1 MKFISS
7 AIAAIAASIFLFWS
21 PMTLAGEGHDHGT
34 VAAPATGAALPRFEA
49 VSEAFE
55 LVGVINGK
63 QLTLYLDRYADN
75 SPVNDAQIEIEMGTQ
90 KFKAEPHGDGEYEV
104 MLQEPLKTGQ
114 MAVTATVVAGGV
126 TDLLATEL
134 DVHEDANA
142 TRVGLT
148 WKSMVLWAVAGL
160 FALLALGA
168 LLRKRAQARR
178 V

>member
-7 AIAAIAASIFLFWS
+7 AMAAIAASFFLFWS
-21 PMTLAGEGHDHGT
+21 PMALAGEGHDHGT
-34 VAAPATGAALPRFEA
+34 AAAPLAGALPPKFEA

-75 SPVNDAQIEIEMGTQ
+75 SPVNDAQIEIEMGGH
-90 KFKAEPHGDGEYEV
+90 KYKAEPHGDGEYEV
-104 MLQEPLKTGQ
+104 MLQEPLKPGE
-114 MAVTATVVAGGV
+114 MAITATVVAGGV

-134 DVHEDANA
+134 DVHEDAKA

>member
-1 MKFISS
+1 M
-7 AIAAIAASIFLFWS
+7 
-21 PMTLAGEGHDHGT
+21 
-34 VAAPATGAALPRFEA
+34 
-49 VSEAFE
+49 
-55 LVGVINGK
+55 INGK

-75 SPVNDAQIEIEMGTQ
+75 SPINDAQIEIEMGTQ

-114 MAVTATVVAGGV
+114 MAITATVVAGDV

-134 DVHEDANA
+134 DVHEDAKA

-148 WKSMVLWAVAGL
+148 WKSMVLWTVAGL